1 MSDRDY
7 YHIDVPQQTD
17 PEDYEW
23 WERRA
28 EILNLIL
35 DRGTPHGI
43 NQARLAERYDV
54 SQSQI
59 SQDMDRLRQHVDQHL
74 GQHAKM
80 TTRAVYQKAIEDA
93 QDRGE
98 WREAFE
104 IAMQWNEWLQDIG
117 EQETEPEQHEIS
129 GELSTEHTEKKMLVG
144 LDLGSFPEVDTSRM
158 VGVDMREDSPAEQ
171 AAAPTENGENVEI
184 DLEEPG
190 SNGSHPGGNGETSGD
205 SEDSGGGGE

>member
-1 MSDRDY
+1 MGDRDY
-7 YHIDVPQQTD
+7 YHIDVPQGKD
-17 PEDYEW
+17 PEQYEW

-28 EILNLIL
+28 EILDLIL
-35 DRGTPHGI
+35 QRGTPHGI

-54 SQSQI
+54 SPSQI
-59 SQDMDRLRQHVDQHL
+59 SQDMDRLRDHVDQHL
-74 GQHAKM
+74 GREAKM
-80 TTRAVYQKAIEDA
+80 TTRALYQKAIEDA

-104 IAMQWNEWLQDIG
+104 IAMEWNHWLQDIG

-144 LDLGSFPEVDTSRM
+144 LDLASFPDVDTSRM

-171 AAAPTENGENVEI
+171 AAAPTENGDSVEI

-190 SNGSHPGGNGETSGD
+190 SNGADPGGNGDTSGD
-205 SEDSGGGGE
+205 AGGDE

>member
-1 MSDRDY
+1 MADRDY
-7 YHIDVPQQTD
+7 YHIDVPQGKD

-28 EILNLIL
+28 EILDLIL
-35 DRGTPHGI
+35 NRGTPHGI

-54 SQSQI
+54 SPSQI
-59 SQDMDRLRQHVDQHL
+59 SQDMDRLREHVDQHL
-74 GQHAKM
+74 GREAKM
-80 TTRAVYQKAIEDA
+80 TTRALYQKAIEDA

-104 IAMQWNEWLQDIG
+104 IAMEWNHWLQDIG

-144 LDLGSFPEVDTSRM
+144 LDLASFPDVDTSRM
-158 VGVDMREDSPAEQ
+158 VGVDMREDAPAKQ
-171 AAAPTENGENVEI
+171 AAAPTGNGDNVEI

-190 SNGSHPGGNGETSGD
+190 SNGADPGGNGDT
-205 SEDSGGGGE
+205 SEDGGGE